1 MLFLYLLRKK
11 IRMEDGL
18 LIPLAEELTLLALF
32 ATELPIS
39 MKTAQDIDAN
49 IVIDLATELQTVL
62 TKTRSN

>member
-1 MLFLYLLRKK
+1 
-11 IRMEDGL
+11 MENGL
-18 LIPLAEELTLLALF
+18 LIPLDEKLALLALF

-49 IVIDLATELQTVL
+49 IVIDLATELQIAL